1 MNRMISRHGWFALLG
16 LAWLGSAGQ
25 GQAWERPPMKVNT
38 VFQFDIEVRV
48 GPDGSRPTA
57 PWYTYFPADARM
69 VPPPQMSPFPPFP
82 NTFPPQAFPP
92 APQKQ
97 LRISNMPAAPM
108 TTQLWPS
115 QYGYGGSVQP
125 VGYVPAQAPSYWYGN
140 R

>member
-1 MNRMISRHGWFALLG
+1 
-16 LAWLGSAGQ
+16 
-25 GQAWERPPMKVNT
+25 MKVNT
-38 VFQFDIEVRV
+38 IFQFDIEVKV
-48 GPDGSRPTA
+48 GPETNRPTA

-69 VPPPQMSPFPPFP
+69 VPPLQRTPFPPFP
-82 NTFPPQAFPP
+82 NTFPPQNFPP

-97 LRISNMPAAPM
+97 LRISNMPPPPM

-115 QYGYGGSVQP
+115 PFGYGVQP